1 MPNTVQG
8 VNIQNN
14 YRNDILGLRGIAV
27 LGVIIYHFNKNILPS
42 GFLGVDIFFAISGY
56 VITSSLFNNSFSN
69 ISKFLLSFYNRRFQ
83 RLFPALVSFVLIFSL
98 LISFFD
104 PDPQLSLRTGFTSLF
119 GVSNL
124 YLFKQ
129 SSDYFSQSSD
139 LNIFNNTWSLGVE
152 SQFYLIF
159 PIFFWFAGLGSGK
172 SKNIKIFVIIL
183 SIISIAS
190 LVNFIYFY
198 QTNNPYS
205 YFLISARFWEIASG
219 SISFLIFQSTSHQKS
234 LLAKLPTFIIFL
246 FLVGLFWMPIIY
258 APFSTLLTIIFTNLL
273 ILNNRKDDYIYKLL
287 TNSQLKFL
295 GLISYSLYLWHWGIL
310 SLCRWTIGISWWT
323 IPIQIFLIIIFSYLS
338 YIYLEIP
345 FRRKDLI
352 RVRNS
357 LFIGKLISLFAAT
370 FTLFLI
376 EGPLKDNLFLGKDL
390 TVSKIKNPL
399 DTKSDLKEVNYREC
413 YFAENASKNDPFLGN
428 KKFDAEYLKRCSSRN
443 KKNDS
448 LISFIGDCQTTSI
461 FPISDNLTNTRE
473 FDTFFYSKGN
483 CPFPSIKGNKEGK
496 TGCYKTMKNIEE
508 YIFAESKKYNKSL
521 IVSNLYLNL
530 YFGKATT
537 VKKPLKAFRNNPN
550 IVREYLDSLKLFL
563 KELKKN
569 NASFVLFYPTP
580 EFKDFV
586 PQFCTEEWFRS
597 KSQSNKCLVYDSKQL
612 RENRIFFMKE
622 LKKLTLE
629 ESNFYIFDAFSL
641 FCDDNDCK
649 SSINGEVMFMDEYH
663 LSMRGTNYLKKF
675 FYEFLIKNNLINNF

>member
-1 MPNTVQG
+1 MSNTGQG

-14 YRNDILGLRGIAV
+14 YRSDILGLRGIAV
-27 LGVIIYHFNKNILPS
+27 LGVIFYHFNKSILPS

-69 ISKFLLSFYNRRFQ
+69 ISKFLLNFYNRRFQ
-83 RLFPALVSFVLIFSL
+83 RLFPALVAFILIFSL
-98 LISFFD
+98 LITFFD

-159 PIFFWFAGLGSGK
+159 PFFFWFAGLGREK

-190 LVNFIYFY
+190 FIKFIYFY

-205 YFLISARFWEIASG
+205 YFLITSRFWEIASG
-219 SISFLIFQSTSHQKS
+219 SISFLIFQRISYQKS

-246 FLVGLFWMPIIY
+246 FLVGLFWMPLKF
-258 APFSTLLTIIFTNLL
+258 APFSTFLTIILTNLL
-273 ILNNRKDDYIYKLL
+273 ILNIGKDDYIYKLL

-310 SLCRWTIGISWWT
+310 SLSRWTIGISWWT
-323 IPIQIFLIIIFSYLS
+323 IPIQIFVIFIFSYLS
-338 YIYLEIP
+338 YRYLEIP
-345 FRRKDLI
+345 FRSKDLI
-352 RVRNS
+352 RIRNN
-357 LFIGKLISLFAAT
+357 LYIGKLISLLAAT
-370 FTLFLI
+370 FSLVLL
-376 EGPLKDNLFLGKDL
+376 EGPLKENFFLGKDL
-390 TVSKIKNPL
+390 TDSKIKNPL
-399 DTKSDLKEVNYREC
+399 DTKSVMSAVNFREC
-413 YFAENASKNDPFLGN
+413 YFAENASRNDPFLGN
-428 KKFDAEYLKRCSSRN
+428 KKFDAEYLKRCSSGN
-443 KKNDS
+443 KKNDT
-448 LISFIGDCQTTSI
+448 LLSFIGDCQTTSL
-461 FPISDNLTNTRE
+461 FPLSEKLTNFRE

-483 CPFPSIKGNKEGK
+483 CPFPSIEGKEEGK
-496 TGCYKTMKNIEE
+496 TGCYKTMGNVEE
-508 YIFAESKKYNKSL
+508 HILEQSKKYNKSL

-530 YFGKATT
+530 YFGKSTT
-537 VKKPLKAFRNNPN
+537 IKKPLKAFRNNPN
-550 IVREYLDSLKLFL
+550 IVKEYLGSLKLFL
-563 KELKKN
+563 KDLKKY

-580 EFKDFV
+580 EFKDFI

-597 KSQSNKCLVYDSKQL
+597 KSQSNKCLVYDANQL
-612 RENRIFFMKE
+612 RQNRLFFMKE
-622 LKKLTLE
+622 LEKLALE

-641 FCDDNDCK
+641 FCDDNACK
-649 SSINGEVMFMDEYH
+649 SSINGEVMFIDEYH
-663 LSMRGTNYLKKF
+663 LSMKGTNYLEKF
-675 FYEFLIKNNLINNF
+675 FNEFLVKNNLLK